1 MCSGPGDHPT
11 PKGICLVGVP
21 LQGDLGSTERFG
33 DEAKQI
39 QLKTES
45 ERPENDEN
53 NEGSGFRV

>member
-1 MCSGPGDHPT
+1 M
-11 PKGICLVGVP
+11 GVP